1 MIKILRCLP
10 AAALVLSLGMASSFA
25 EELFDTEAA
34 KNFFDAGLELYDKGN
49 YEEAIKQFEEAS
61 RIDPENT
68 NAVYF
73 VGYSYYKLRNMEKAM
88 EVFQEAYS
96 IDSKYSPIREV
107 RLGTP

>member
-1 MIKILRCLP
+1 
-10 AAALVLSLGMASSFA
+10 LVLSLGMASSFA
-25 EELFDTEAA
+25 EELFDIEAA

-73 VGYSYYKLRNMEKAM
+73 IGYSYYKLRNMEKAM